1 MYLVIYVEGDD
12 DHFGLSMSAR
22 MSKIANDGLIRSGTG
37 YFIVVAMAA
46 VGIKGLMPSTI
57 ALVRKKCT
65 APNNANTFALQVTAV
80 FAA

>member
-12 DHFGLSMSAR
+12 DHFDLSMSAR
-22 MSKIANDGLIRSGTG
+22 VSKIANDGLIRSGTG
-37 YFIVVAMAA
+37 YFIA
-46 VGIKGLMPSTI
+46 VPIWQQWALSLMPSTI
-57 ALVRKKCT
+57 AVVRKKCT